1 VPAGRNR
8 QILLAVV
15 FFAVGGALTL
25 SLLRASSPAV
35 AVNDSTATRPAAA
48 PQSAASIAGPT
59 WNIANREWLANP
71 RKGVAFELRSV
82 NKVAVW
88 NAQAQPTLV
97 VRCELNRLVTF
108 VYTESQMQMEAQDEN
123 HTVRIRFD
131 DEPEITERWA
141 DSSDH
146 DALFAPDGVAFA
158 RRLMGARVLRFG
170 FSPHNAPRALAEFHV
185 SGLRELIEPAARQC
199 GWTK

>member
-1 VPAGRNR
+1 M
-8 QILLAVV
+8 LLAVV
-15 FFAVGGALTL
+15 LFAVGGAFTL
-25 SLLRASSPAV
+25 SLLRASTPAV
-35 AVNDSTATRPAAA
+35 PVNDSTTTRPAAA
-48 PQSAASIAGPT
+48 PQSAAAFAGPA

-88 NAQAQPTLV
+88 NAQAQPLLV
-97 VRCELNRLVTF
+97 VRCESNRLVTF

-131 DEPEITERWA
+131 DEAEITERWA

-146 DALFAPDGVAFA
+146 DALFAPDGAAFA
-158 RRLMGARVLRFG
+158 RRLMRARVLQFG
-170 FSPHNAPRALAEFHV
+170 FTPHNAPRALAEFHV
-185 SGLRELIEPAARQC
+185 DGLRELIEPAAKHC